1 MISGV
6 QSTDFSRVFV
16 RREETQLKLVLYTP
30 SNQDT
35 TCGAAASLP
44 VFVLTSLTG
53 NMDEEAIKEIVAELG
68 PLLIGRAPGK
78 IFQLGPLS
86 LAIDFRLRDGYLFIS
101 AEPGLPRLYLIKRRV
116 RDLEKQSIPLTQF
129 ALALRKELAGATL
142 RELEKDS
149 AERVVRFRFTGKDE
163 FEQAKERTLVAQLT
177 GRSANLFLLDSR
189 DHLTHQLRPARG
201 AGQQI
206 GDEYRLSGR
215 SETRVRERGT
225 IPTRGPQTGEPHEPG
240 ISPTVREGSTGTPL
254 ESFLAGQFDLFSAA
268 LDSHYSA
275 LLNQQAFDASASA
288 ARADLRKRASR
299 QQKLLKQLQADLA
312 SHSDAEQQKRL
323 GDLLLAN
330 LSTAKRSRNRV
341 KLIDYF
347 SADAPLIEIEL
358 DEKVT
363 LPQEAERRFG
373 LYSRSKRA
381 LRQINSRIA
390 LAQRELACL
399 EAQQAELEK
408 IVAERDEASLEEFM
422 SSPAVRQSRGG
433 SPTRGPQTGSP
444 AGVGA
449 VSEGVSRSKRRPEK
463 KIPGVRRY
471 VSSDGLEILVG
482 RTSRD
487 NDHLTFKVARP
498 NDLWLHAADY
508 GGSHVVVRNSTRKDV
523 PHRTIIEAAQLAAQ
537 FSQARKDPKVDVHYT
552 QRKFVSKPRGSAPG
566 LVRMSRFKSI
576 TVAPKEAGT
585 RL

>member
-1 MISGV
+1 
-6 QSTDFSRVFV
+6 
-16 RREETQLKLVLYTP
+16 
-30 SNQDT
+30 
-35 TCGAAASLP
+35 
-44 VFVLTSLTG
+44 
-53 NMDEEAIKEIVAELG
+53 MDDESIKAIVAEIE

-86 LAIDFRLRDGYLFIS
+86 LAIDFRLRDGYLFLS
-101 AEPGLPRLYLIKRRV
+101 AEPGLPRLHLIKRRV
-116 RDLEKQSIPLTQF
+116 RDLEKQSVPLTQF

-142 RELEKDS
+142 HALEKDS
-149 AERVVRFRFTGKDE
+149 RDRVVRFRFVCRDE
-163 FEQAKERTLVAQLT
+163 LDQVIQRTFIAQLT
-177 GRSANLFLLDSR
+177 GRSANLFLLDAR
-189 DHLTHQLRPARG
+189 EVITHQLRPARG

-206 GDEYRLSGR
+206 GEGYRL
-215 SETRVRERGT
+215 
-225 IPTRGPQTGEPHEPG
+225 TGS
-240 ISPTVREGSTGTPL
+240 SPTAREGSVVEPFDRTP
-254 ESFLAGQFDLFSAA
+254 GQFDSLSEA
-268 LDSHYSA
+268 LDRHYSA
-275 LLNQQAFDASASA
+275 LLTQLAFDVRASA
-288 ARADLRKRASR
+288 ARADLRKKISR
-299 QQKLLKQLQADLA
+299 QQKLVKQLQADLV

-347 SADAPLIEIEL
+347 SPDAPLIEIEL

-363 LPQEAERRFG
+363 LPQEAERRFA

-381 LRQINSRIA
+381 VKQINSRIT
-390 LAQRELACL
+390 LAQKELAAL

-408 IVAERDEASLEEFM
+408 LVAERDEASLARFT
-422 SSPAVRQSRGG
+422 SSVVVAGSPREISFCISRGK
-433 SPTRGPQTGSP
+433 
-444 AGVGA
+444 
-449 VSEGVSRSKRRPEK
+449 SKRKPEK

-566 LVRMSRFKSI
+566 LVRMTRFKNI
-576 TVAPKEAGT
+576 TVAPKEGVKRT
-585 RL
+585 